1 VSLVSI
7 VVDQRSKQLVG
18 KSVKK
23 LRIGVIYGG
32 RSGEHE
38 VSLASAAAVFQNL
51 DPQRYDPIPIRIE
64 KDGRW
69 TLADQPPR
77 LMSAA
82 GVIEAAKTRA
92 ADTGREAHLVA
103 HPGIE
108 TVLTIDR
115 TDRHHE
121 VVSGLALDVVFP
133 VLHGPYG
140 EDGTVQGLLEL
151 ANVPYVGAGVLASA
165 VGMDKATMKLV
176 FAARGLPI
184 CDYEVVLKRDW
195 RRDERATMNAIVT
208 RLGFPVFVK
217 PANLGSSVGIS
228 KARHA
233 AELRTAIAL
242 AAEFDRKIVI
252 EAAVPNARE
261 IECAVVGNDEPEASM
276 PGEIISSREFYD
288 YQAKYLDEGSRS
300 VIPAPLTDA
309 QTQAIRTL
317 AVAAFK
323 AVDCAGMARVDFLL
337 EGDNGVL
344 YLNEL
349 NTIPGFTT
357 ISMYSKMWEA
367 SGLPYPALIDR
378 LIALALE
385 RHAEKQQLRTSM

>member
-1 VSLVSI
+1 
-7 VVDQRSKQLVG
+7 
-18 KSVKK
+18 
-23 LRIGVIYGG
+23 
-32 RSGEHE
+32 
-38 VSLASAAAVFQNL
+38 
-51 DPQRYDPIPIRIE
+51 
-64 KDGRW
+64 
-69 TLADQPPR
+69 
-77 LMSAA
+77 
-82 GVIEAAKTRA
+82 
-92 ADTGREAHLVA
+92 
-103 HPGIE
+103 
-108 TVLTIDR
+108 
-115 TDRHHE
+115 
-121 VVSGLALDVVFP
+121 
-133 VLHGPYG
+133 
-140 EDGTVQGLLEL
+140 
-151 ANVPYVGAGVLASA
+151 
-165 VGMDKATMKLV
+165 
-176 FAARGLPI
+176 
-184 CDYEVVLKRDW
+184 
-195 RRDERATMNAIVT
+195 MNAVVT

-309 QTQAIRTL
+309 QTQEIRTL